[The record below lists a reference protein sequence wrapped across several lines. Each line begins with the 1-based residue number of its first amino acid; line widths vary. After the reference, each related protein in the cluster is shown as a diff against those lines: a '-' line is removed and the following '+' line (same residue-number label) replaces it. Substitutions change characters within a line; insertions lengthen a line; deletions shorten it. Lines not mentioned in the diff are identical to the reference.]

1 MSRSR
6 ASRSGAK
13 GTRPGTH
20 NPVLLGQ
27 VIARLDPRPGQTVAD
42 CTVGYGGHAMRLA
55 ERIGAEGR
63 LIGLDLDAEQLDKT
77 ARRLAELP
85 ARICLHHR
93 NFSELPDL
101 MLAERVGSFDVIFAD
116 LGVSSMQIDD
126 PSRGIGY
133 GKDGPLDMR
142 MDPTADVPTGA
153 ELLRTLPGERIAAAL
168 SELSDEPDAGRIAE
182 WIVNQRQALPIDS
195 VQRLVRLVLA
205 AKGLTE
211 KTWKKSPVSGFGRFH
226 PAART
231 FQALRIL
238 VNRELESLE
247 TFLAVAPGCLAPG
260 GRLGIISFQP
270 GEDCRVR
277 TALADGLADGT
288 FCRISHKPIT
298 PSGKEVHRN
307 WRSSSA
313 RFRWAV
319 RAESASRC

>member
-1 MSRSR
+1 
-6 ASRSGAK
+6 
-13 GTRPGTH
+13 
-20 NPVLLGQ
+20 
-27 VIARLDPRPGQTVAD
+27 
-42 CTVGYGGHAMRLA
+42 MRLA
-55 ERIGAEGR
+55 ERIGPEGR
-63 LIGLDLDAEQLDKT
+63 LIGLDLDGAQLERT

-85 ARICLHHR
+85 ARISLHHN
-93 NFSELPDL
+93 NFAELPVV
-101 MLAERVGSFDVIFAD
+101 MQAERVGLFDVIFAD

-133 GKDGPLDMR
+133 AKDGPLDMR
-142 MDPTADVPTGA
+142 MDTCSQGSTGA
-153 ELLRTLPGERIAAAL
+153 DLLRTLPGEEIATAL
-168 SELSDEPDAGRIAE
+168 AELSDEPDASRIAA

-195 VQRLVRLVLA
+195 VQRLVRLVLG

-211 KTWKKSPVSGFGRFH
+211 KTWKKSNKSGFGKFH

-247 TFLAVAPGCLAPG
+247 AFLAVAPDCLAAG

-270 GEDCRVR
+270 GEDHRVR
-277 TALADGLADGT
+277 AALADGLADGT
-288 FCRISHKPIT
+288 FCRISHQPIT
-298 PSGKEVHRN
+298 PSGKEIHRN

-319 RAESASRC
+319 KAETRSRL